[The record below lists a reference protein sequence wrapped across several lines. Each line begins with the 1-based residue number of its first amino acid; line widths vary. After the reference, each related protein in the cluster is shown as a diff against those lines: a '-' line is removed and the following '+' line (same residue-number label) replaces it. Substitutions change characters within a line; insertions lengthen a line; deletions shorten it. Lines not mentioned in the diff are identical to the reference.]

1 MNPASVLR
9 KKTVGIDA
17 LRRKQT
23 TKANISSPTPSSS
36 GASKPATASL
46 ASGSIKKA
54 GSASTSPSI
63 AGSSP
68 GSSNLPMSTGPI
80 TIDLHRFAD
89 ENLQP
94 QEVVKQLLGNASEE
108 TIRGFHK
115 SLQDAKQTVSGDLQ
129 RNVYR
134 NYTEFVSISK
144 EIVNLDGDIMHL
156 KMNLNDVRGI
166 WENLLASTEQA
177 DVDTS
182 QELRSET
189 VMPSRKPS
197 EMMSSDMQDV
207 YRAQLTALWD
217 TVEGSQK
224 YVKYTP
230 SRHVVR
236 EFTNF
241 IEVDPKTSQP
251 RQLVHLFLFN
261 DCLLAAARKKRTMAN
276 KYRLIAINFW
286 KIKEIQIGEIK
297 AADDSLAGIQ
307 IVVGHRVYAYRA
319 DRKEENYS
327 FMQVYRRLEDD
338 RDNQDLESMPTGSF
352 RDTGRDSLRQSSTVS
367 TRETRLNEEEQEWLE
382 QLQDELEVMVALRRF
397 EDAVNTIDKARK
409 LLSRFTNNPSPWIQ
423 QCQDQL
429 VKSTETLSDT
439 IAHDLS
445 NPLLSKLQFQRYVDW
460 LLRLGNG
467 EQARAVFLSTR
478 SLVIK
483 KRIRQL
489 VFEGDTST
497 YVNEL
502 ALVVFTLIRNTCEW
516 YRDSF
521 KQNEM
526 SSGFMTWVREQ
537 TEVYAEI
544 YKRQVFY
551 QNQLS
556 CKVIAEC
563 FKSMLDHCAT
573 LRKVGVDLK
582 FVLEDVLQD
591 NIKETITAYEKK
603 VAHNVDKFAQQ
614 DTFSTVTSQNIGSD
628 IKVTSSVISFYN
640 LLVKYVSDICLLAKL
655 PLYTTV
661 IESVS
666 RLTEHYLRSMLN
678 ESQKRNLNKDQ
689 RSAALLNVSFVLDN
703 VIPRVSS
710 QLNHHF
716 DRPIPELDSLRARL
730 RELTYRK

>member
-1 MNPASVLR
+1 MNNVLR
-9 KKTVGIDA
+9 KKTVGMDA

-23 TKANISSPTPSSS
+23 SKATISSPTPSSTN
-36 GASKPATASL
+36 SKAATASITSGQSL
-46 ASGSIKKA
+46 KASSRSTT
-54 GSASTSPSI
+54 SAS
-63 AGSSP
+63 
-68 GSSNLPMSTGPI
+68 SNMPMVSGPI

-94 QEVVKQLLGNASEE
+94 EEMVKQLLGSASEE
-108 TIRGFHK
+108 SIRGFHK

-156 KMNLNDVRGI
+156 KMNLNEVRGI
-166 WENLLASTEQA
+166 WDNLHASTEQS
-177 DVDTS
+177 DVDTN
-182 QELRSET
+182 QELRSEMVVT
-189 VMPSRKPS
+189 SRKPS
-197 EMMSSDMQDV
+197 DMMASDMQAV
-207 YRAQLTALWD
+207 YRAQLTALWE

-241 IEVDPKTSQP
+241 IDIEPKSGQP
-251 RQLVHLFLFN
+251 RQLVHLFLLN
-261 DCLLAAARKKRTMAN
+261 DCLLVAARKKRSAAN
-276 KYRLIAINFW
+276 KYRLIAIGFW
-286 KIKEIQIGEIK
+286 KLKEIQITEMK
-297 AADDSLAGIQ
+297 ATDDSLAGIQ
-307 IVVGHRVYAYRA
+307 VHAGNRVFAFRA

-327 FMQVYRRLEDD
+327 FMQVYKRLQDD
-338 RDNQDLESMPTGSF
+338 QEVLDSEQSQSSHF
-352 RDTGRDSLRQSSTVS
+352 RDS
-367 TRETRLNEEEQEWLE
+367 TRYSTRAPAATNGKESRLTDEEQEWLE
-382 QLQDELEVMVALRRF
+382 QLGDDLEVLIALRRF
-397 EDAVNTIDKARK
+397 EDAVVTIDRARK
-409 LLSRFTNNPSPWIQ
+409 MLARFTGSPPPWIQ
-423 QCQDQL
+423 QCMDQL
-429 VKSTETLSDT
+429 ATSTEALSST
-439 IAHDLS
+439 IANDLS

-460 LLRLGNG
+460 LLRLGKG
-467 EQARAVFLSTR
+467 EQAREVFLATR
-478 SLVIK
+478 SLIIK

-537 TEVYAEI
+537 TETYAEI

-563 FKSMLDHCAT
+563 FKSMLDHCT
-573 LRKVGVDLK
+573 MLRKVGVDLK
-582 FVLEDVLQD
+582 FILEDMLQD

-603 VAHNVDKFAQQ
+603 VAHNVDKYSQQ
-614 DTFSTVTSQNIGSD
+614 DNFTTMVSQNIGSD
-628 IKVTSSVISFYN
+628 IKVTSSVVSFYN

-661 IESVS
+661 IDSVS

-678 ESQKRNLNKDQ
+678 ESQKRNLSKDQ

-716 DRPIPELDSLRARL
+716 DRPIPELDTLRARL
-730 RELTYRK
+730 RELTFRK